1 MAFQNVCNFASL
13 FVSTE
18 DRKLSVAIARRVWGA
33 AVGRSSSMDILRQWM
48 EGRGGCGIIYPQH
61 CEGTDKKIPAG
72 RKEDGSETICRAD
85 VLTVVPLIY
94 LIIGYCGCC
103 RIQGMLR
110 RVADQCSKGVG
121 VCERCPRHS
130 KGLQIPD
137 VTIPSRGKA
146 ALVTWAGLTHLRG
159 LQKSWVLPL
168 PQHPVPTDHHS
179 A

>member
-1 MAFQNVCNFASL
+1 MAL
-13 FVSTE
+13 FIHSTV
-18 DRKLSVAIARRVWGA
+18 KVQI
-33 AVGRSSSMDILRQWM
+33 
-48 EGRGGCGIIYPQH
+48 
-61 CEGTDKKIPAG
+61 KKIPAG

-103 RIQGMLR
+103 RIQGMLC

-159 LQKSWVLPL
+159 LQKRWCSGMGAAPA
-168 PQHPVPTDHHS
+168 S
-179 A
+179 ASCAH

>member
-1 MAFQNVCNFASL
+1 MAL
-13 FVSTE
+13 FIHSTV
-18 DRKLSVAIARRVWGA
+18 KVQI
-33 AVGRSSSMDILRQWM
+33 
-48 EGRGGCGIIYPQH
+48 
-61 CEGTDKKIPAG
+61 KKIPAG

-146 ALVTWAGLTHLRG
+146 ALVTWAGLTHLGG
-159 LQKSWVLPL
+159 LQKSWCSGMGAAPA
-168 PQHPVPTDHHS
+168 S
-179 A
+179 ASCTH